1 MLQRLD
7 LNHATAVRQHHPLA
21 IGLLLAGMLAVI
33 ALFLVLQHLDRRQT
47 LLEEDMLRLRQ
58 PGTVQ
63 SARPDGK
70 ENTARREEIT
80 AVRTV
85 LDELAL
91 PWQPLFTTLEKLNR
105 PEVKL
110 LEVTPHPQRH
120 KLRITAQ
127 AQDAS
132 AMLNYVDNLNAA
144 PIFGDVFL
152 LSHEYTTGGSGMP
165 IRFVTEAAWL
175 F

>member
-1 MLQRLD
+1 GATAPKRADMPSPWRRARWNACWRAVPAHPRPRSNRLSARREVKTDMLQRLD

-91 PWQPLFTTLEKLNR
+91 PWQPLFTT
-105 PEVKL
+105 
-110 LEVTPHPQRH
+110 
-120 KLRITAQ
+120 
-127 AQDAS
+127 
-132 AMLNYVDNLNAA
+132 
-144 PIFGDVFL
+144 
-152 LSHEYTTGGSGMP
+152 
-165 IRFVTEAAWL
+165 
-175 F
+175 